1 MLQALLGLVFG
12 SQAAIGRVLG
22 ILALVARAWV
32 TEAGVSGLLARIA
45 IGGARALEWVL
56 PALFRRGWRQP
67 PEWTQFSTHAPRVY
81 GGRAITG
88 GMLLLGDDQLQHA
101 FGDPDSTSNLFD
113 RWSEPSSRPALTS
126 LFGELLLEESLT
138 HRVPP
143 GAAPGRG
150 KKPPVVHMGDATNT
164 SCLAEWRRFEQT
176 LLAAQAA
183 GSIGPCRP
191 FIMLPGNH
199 DGFLYGNIAARHRA
213 WLDGPGTLRKVLR
226 AMTFSQWQEWACRC
240 AEPLEPGQAAG
251 PMQKSDFIE
260 RYLALLASLYG
271 ASVAT
276 PGDLQAVFDGPPDAS
291 AQWVL
296 YRPPTACHPF
306 LLAALA
312 RIDRRQPSDS
322 FLIQIIRWP
331 SPSTATRR
339 RWQASADDPQ
349 RHPAP
354 PPVYGVLL
362 DTCDYPVRFMAAGTT
377 GAIGGQQT
385 RLAGRL
391 LQLQIGEGSAGPA
404 LVSFL
409 GHHNLEAI
417 FFLGR
422 WRFARL
428 LRQLQT
434 DARIRVLPLFV
445 SAHRHRG
452 GWLMSRLS
460 SLPLGLREFL
470 CLDLNVSSLV
480 DWPLATREVSLAAN
494 PRHWARHHIVVTSR
508 QQALNPEDGI
518 EPAHAE
524 LSRRVALL
532 DVLGQRRNRA
542 RRPVIERLCSVI
554 KDPDRD
560 ARVAECALMEAAA
573 ATLERLMRQPLFWA
587 SLSLPAGEQ
596 AAARSAQAA
605 LAAARQASASAAG
618 AVTQPQFETL
628 RAALYEATRLV
639 RAAAGGPLSPTPFR
653 ALLRAAIVEAARE
666 DHARQWM
673 ANPWIIPAVGDR
685 WYRRAGNIAERWA
698 LLRVLR

>member
-22 ILALVARAWV
+22 ILALVVNAAVTRA
-32 TEAGVSGLLARIA
+32 GIGGLAARIA
-45 IGGARALEWVL
+45 VGGGRALQSAL
-56 PALFRRGWRQP
+56 PALFKRGWRQP

-81 GGRAITG
+81 GGRSITG
-88 GMLLLGDDQLQHA
+88 GLLLLGDDQLQHA

-138 HRVPP
+138 HRVPQ

-150 KKPPVVHMGDATNT
+150 NTLPVVHMGDATNT

-176 LLAAQAA
+176 LLAAKAS

-199 DGFLYGNIAARHRA
+199 DGFLYGNFAARHRA
-213 WLDGPGTLRKVLR
+213 WLDGPGALRKLLR
-226 AMTFSQWQEWACRC
+226 AATFSQWQEWACRC
-240 AEPLEPGQAAG
+240 AEPLGPGLPAG
-251 PMQKSDFIE
+251 PMRKSDFVE
-260 RYLALLASLYG
+260 KYLDLLASLYG
-271 ASVAT
+271 PSVAT
-276 PGDLQAVFDGPPDAS
+276 TDDLQSVFDGPPDPS
-291 AQWVL
+291 ADWVL
-296 YRPPTACHPF
+296 YRPPSIGKPF

-312 RIDRRQPSDS
+312 RIDRQRPNDS
-322 FLIQIIRWP
+322 FLIQVIRWP
-331 SPSTATRR
+331 APPTATRR
-339 RWQASADDPQ
+339 RWQESEADPQ
-349 RHPAP
+349 RHASP
-354 PPVYGVLL
+354 PPVFGLVL
-362 DTCDYPVRFMAAGTT
+362 DTCDYPVRFMAAGTS
-377 GAIGGQQT
+377 GGIGGQQA

-391 LQLQIGEGSAGPA
+391 LRQQIGPDPASPA

-409 GHHNLEAI
+409 GHHNLEAV

-494 PRHWARHHIVVTSR
+494 PRHWARHHIVVSSR

-518 EPAHAE
+518 GPAQAE

-573 ATLERLMRQPLFWA
+573 ATLGRLMRQPLFWA
-587 SLSLPAGEQ
+587 SLPDGEQ
-596 AAARSAQAA
+596 AAAGSAQAA

-628 RAALYEATRLV
+628 RAALHEATRLV
-639 RAAAGGPLSPTPFR
+639 RAAAGGPLSPNPFR

-685 WYRRAGNIAERWA
+685 WYRRAGNLAERWA